1 MKFVVKTQYLE
12 NYGAHNGEGRFQDGQ
27 AYWKFK
33 GGNDYIVSDVDRAAD
48 AMAFVMAKYSNN
60 NIHFKE
66 FPIEVK
72 SVEDWENELGG
83 LDAEYRAFLKEQ
95 AVECSP
101 LAA

>member
-12 NYGAHNGEGRFQDGQ
+12 NYGAHTGEGRFHSGQ

-33 GGNDYIVSDVDRAAD
+33 GGNDYIVSDVERAAD
-48 AMAFVMAKYSNN
+48 AMAFVMAKYSSN
-60 NIHFKE
+60 NIYFKE
-66 FPIEVK
+66 FPTEVK
-72 SVEDWENELGG
+72 SLEDWETELGD
-83 LDAEYRAFLKEQ
+83 LHAEYREFLKEQ

>member
-12 NYGAHNGEGRFQDGQ
+12 NYGAHDGEGRFQDGQ

-33 GGNDYIVSDVDRAAD
+33 GGNDYIVSDVERAAD

-66 FPIEVK
+66 FPTEVK
-72 SVEDWENELGG
+72 SLGDWETELND
-83 LDAEYRAFLKEQ
+83 LDADYRAFIKGQ

>member
-12 NYGAHNGEGRFQDGQ
+12 NYGAHDGEGRFQDGQ

-33 GGNDYIVSDVDRAAD
+33 GGNDYIVSDVEREAD

-66 FPIEVK
+66 FPTEVK
-72 SVEDWENELGG
+72 SLGDWETELKD
-83 LDAEYRAFLKEQ
+83 LDADYRAFIKGQ

>member
-12 NYGAHNGEGRFQDGQ
+12 NYGAHDGEGRFQDGQ

-33 GGNDYIVSDVDRAAD
+33 GGNDYIVSDVERAAD

-66 FPIEVK
+66 FPTEVV
-72 SVEDWENELGG
+72 SLGDWETELND
-83 LDAEYRAFLKEQ
+83 LDADYRAFIKSQ

>member
-12 NYGAHNGEGRFQDGQ
+12 NYGAHDGEGRFKNGQ
-27 AYWKFK
+27 AHWKFK
-33 GGNDYIVSDVDRAAD
+33 GGNEYVVSDVERAAD

-66 FPIEVK
+66 FPTEVK
-72 SVEDWENELGG
+72 SLEDWVEELNE
-83 LDAEYRAFLKEQ
+83 LDAEYRAFIKSQ